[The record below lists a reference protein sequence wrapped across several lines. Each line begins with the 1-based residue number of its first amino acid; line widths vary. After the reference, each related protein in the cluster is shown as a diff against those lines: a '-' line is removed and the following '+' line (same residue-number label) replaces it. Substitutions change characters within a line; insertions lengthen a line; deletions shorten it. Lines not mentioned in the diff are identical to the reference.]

1 MAKTGKKTSLARR
14 KDAVPAT
21 AAVTDGGGFDGKTT
35 AMSRLNGKEF
45 YPATVAEL
53 SALLKRLPPDMLVS
67 GYDYYCLSV
76 KVHDYK
82 SGGDHV
88 CDLVF
93 DHGCLKKRG
102 HGPWDPDKDE

>member
-53 SALLKRLPPDMLVS
+53 SALLKLPAARYARERLRLLLPVS
-67 GYDYYCLSV
+67 
-76 KVHDYK
+76 
-82 SGGDHV
+82 
-88 CDLVF
+88 
-93 DHGCLKKRG
+93 
-102 HGPWDPDKDE
+102 